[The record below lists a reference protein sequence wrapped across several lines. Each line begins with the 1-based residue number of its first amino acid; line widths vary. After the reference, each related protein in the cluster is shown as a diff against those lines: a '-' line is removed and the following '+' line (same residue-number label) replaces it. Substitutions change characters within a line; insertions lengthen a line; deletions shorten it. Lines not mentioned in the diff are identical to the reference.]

1 MFYYLDYFLSFFRS
15 PGTQE
20 PMTVVSFGPAPAYGP
35 ISFGPTPEVKAQSIM
50 DVFKF
55 TDKEVVDKII
65 AIIKVIDV
73 SKIESIMNAVKV
85 DENGCLK
92 ITIDIHV

>member
-1 MFYYLDYFLSFFRS
+1 MFCCLDYFLSFFHS
-15 PGTQE
+15 TIKNQPVKIE
-20 PMTVVSFGPAPAYGP
+20 SISLGPATACGP
-35 ISFGPTPEVKAQSIM
+35 SPEVKAQGIM